1 MKKILILGSSGQIGN
16 HLCHFLRSLDYD
28 VFEFDLVNGSNQDL
42 RTTNNS
48 YLNSLIEQ
56 SDFIFFLAFD
66 AGGSHYLKKYQ
77 TTFEFISNNMKIM
90 ANTFE
95 LIKIY
100 NRPFVFASSQ
110 MSNMHQSSYGTLKK
124 IGENYTNSLN
134 GIIVKFWNV
143 YGIEKDESKFHVISD
158 FIKMALTKGHINV
171 RTSGIELRD
180 FLYADDCCQGLV
192 KIMEEYDELDH
203 AQEIHLAK
211 FEWTSIAEL
220 AALISRKLN
229 VDFTLGED
237 QDTVQANIRNE
248 PSKYFLNYWLPKIS
262 LNDGVDKIINY
273 FLTSE
278 KIHS

>member
-1 MKKILILGSSGQIGN
+1 MGIKYISESKLRKIIRQHLLEETSIDSKKEEKPRCVPENVIP
-16 HLCHFLRSLDYD
+16 LDEI
-28 VFEFDLVNGSNQDL
+28 VGP
-42 RTTNNS
+42 
-48 YLNSLIEQ
+48 
-56 SDFIFFLAFD
+56 SDNF
-66 AGGSHYLKKYQ
+66 K
-77 TTFEFISNNMKIM
+77 
-90 ANTFE
+90 
-95 LIKIY
+95 
-100 NRPFVFASSQ
+100 
-110 MSNMHQSSYGTLKK
+110 
-124 IGENYTNSLN
+124 NYTNSLN

>member
-124 IGENYTNSLN
+124 SERITL
-134 GIIVKFWNV
+134 ILL
-143 YGIEKDESKFHVISD
+143 
-158 FIKMALTKGHINV
+158 M
-171 RTSGIELRD
+171 EL
-180 FLYADDCCQGLV
+180 
-192 KIMEEYDELDH
+192 
-203 AQEIHLAK
+203 
-211 FEWTSIAEL
+211 
-220 AALISRKLN
+220 
-229 VDFTLGED
+229 
-237 QDTVQANIRNE
+237 
-248 PSKYFLNYWLPKIS
+248 
-262 LNDGVDKIINY
+262 
-273 FLTSE
+273 
-278 KIHS
+278 